1 MLVRWSNFAFFF
13 AKWLIELHVR
23 SALLVFGTGKVF
35 VTNAKCM
42 VTSGL
47 DKCSRPRSRGFYK
60 NKLNRVRT
68 IDAFSLVLV
77 LIIDYYTCI
86 FVLLLLE

>member
-1 MLVRWSNFAFFF
+1 ML
-13 AKWLIELHVR
+13 KILLLKILLLKILLLLLLLLL
-23 SALLVFGTGKVF
+23 LLVVVVVVVVVVGIVRLISYLQSMTIHAVVIGWSK
-35 VTNAKCM
+35 KK
-42 VTSGL
+42 S
-47 DKCSRPRSRGFYK
+47 
-60 NKLNRVRT
+60 NRVRT